1 MSLNSVNTNIGAMI
15 ALESLNKTNASLGS
29 TQKQVSTGLR
39 VADSTDDGAAYAVAQ
54 SVRSTVGGLTTANQQ
69 LGNVQGLL
77 STTQSGMND
86 ISNTMASMRDVLVTL
101 SDSNVSGNERTQ
113 YQAQYQSLLANV
125 KSDIQDASYGGKT
138 LIGNITGSS
147 GTFSRVATVRN
158 ESGASYGLAS
168 FGGSAMYN
176 AIAFAFGPGVA
187 GAGTAWNTAG
197 IASHGA
203 GNTGAGSANAI
214 ASQGVSY
221 NTAPIPSTSNAA
233 GIAALITAG
242 GTFIQQMNSVGTAL
256 NTVGSEVNYVN
267 NQISYN
273 NDKVDALNT
282 GLGALVDADLA
293 KESAQL
299 QALQIRQQLG
309 TQALSLANQAPQTLL
324 SLFK

>member
-1 MSLNSVNTNIGAMI
+1 MSLNSVNTNVGAMI
-15 ALESLNKTNASLGS
+15 ALESLNKTNSSLAA
-29 TQKQVSTGLR
+29 TQKQISTGSR

-54 SVRSTVGGLTTANQQ
+54 SVRSTIGGLTTANQQ

-101 SDSNVSGNERTQ
+101 SDSNVSGAQRAQ
-113 YQAQYQSLLANV
+113 YQAQYTSLLANV
-125 KSDIQDASYGGKT
+125 KTFIQDASYSGKT
-138 LIGNITGSS
+138 LIGNISGSS

-158 ESGASYGLAS
+158 ESGASYGLATFS
-168 FGGSAMYN
+168 GSAMYGAIN
-176 AIAFAFGPGVA
+176 IAFGQTNGSV
-187 GAGTAWNTAG
+187 GAVTGL
-197 IASHGA
+197 ASHA
-203 GNTGAGSANAI
+203 VGNTGAGSAN
-214 ASQGVSY
+214 
-221 NTAPIPSTSNAA
+221 PIHTVAYQATSLHFNAA
-233 GIAALITAG
+233 AIAALISAG
-242 GTFIQQMNSVGTAL
+242 GTFITQMNNVGTAL

-273 NDKVDALNT
+273 SNKIDAFNT